1 MFEEYMNMICNILQ
15 IEKPIVKVDKSV
27 FANSTAMAYFD
38 YKNNTLFVP
47 KPIVPSFDTFFA
59 IAHELRH
66 SWQVKTNFNYYFSDY
81 KTRNEVSNKE
91 YNLQP
96 AEIDANA
103 FAKLVVFAT
112 FEAEPLF
119 KGLDDDVKNKIQK
132 RYEELISEHASH
144 FLHLL

>member
-1 MFEEYMNMICNILQ
+1 MFEEYMNMICTILQ
-15 IEKPIVKVDKSV
+15 IEKPVIKVDKSV

-38 YKNNTLFVP
+38 YKNNILFFP
-47 KPIVPSFDTFFA
+47 KPLVPSFDAFFA

-66 SWQVKTNFNYYFSDY
+66 AWQVKTKYAYYFSDY
-81 KTRNEVSNKE
+81 KTRNELSNKE

-119 KGLDDDVKNKIQK
+119 KGLDDDIKNKIQK
-132 RYEELISEHASH
+132 RYEDLISEYAPYFS
-144 FLHLL
+144 

>member
-1 MFEEYMNMICNILQ
+1 MYEEYINMICGILQ
-15 IEKPIVKVDKSV
+15 IEKPVIKVDKSV
-27 FANSTAMAYFD
+27 FENSTAMAYFD
-38 YKNNTLFVP
+38 YKNNVLFFP
-47 KPIVPSFDTFFA
+47 SPLVPSFDTFFA

-66 SWQVKTNFNYYFSDY
+66 SWQVKTKYDHYFSNY
-81 KTRNEVSNKE
+81 KTRNKLSNKE

-119 KGLDDDVKNKIQK
+119 KGLDEDVKSKIQS
-132 RYEELISEHASH
+132 RYEELISEYAP
-144 FLHLL
+144 